1 MKKGLLIV
9 ISGPSAVGKDT
20 ILRRLLEMDP
30 KLRYSVSATT
40 RPPRPGEIDGA
51 NYTFV
56 TREQFQRLVEEG
68 SFLEHAEYAGNLYG
82 TLGDRVA
89 QAREAGY
96 DIVLKIDVQGAEQVR
111 QKIPDGV
118 FIFVVPPSMQE
129 LERRQTM
136 RDSEAAEARAARRKI
151 AEQEMAYSKHFDHI
165 VVNDDVDRAAE
176 EMFKI
181 IQNARERQT

>member
-40 RPPRPGEIDGA
+40 RPPRPGEVDGA

-56 TREQFQRLVEEG
+56 TREQFQQLIDQG
-68 SFLEHAEYAGNLYG
+68 AFLEHAEYAGNLYG
-82 TLGDRVA
+82 TLRDRVA
-89 QAREAGY
+89 QTRDSGY
-96 DIVLKIDVQGAEQVR
+96 DIVLKIDVQGAAQVR
-111 QKIPDGV
+111 AKIPDGV
-118 FIFVVPPSMQE
+118 FIFIVPPSMQE
-129 LERRQTM
+129 LAHRQTM
-136 RDSEAAEARAARRKI
+136 RDSETPEARAARRKI

-176 EMFKI
+176 EILRI
-181 IQNARERQT
+181 IHEARERQT